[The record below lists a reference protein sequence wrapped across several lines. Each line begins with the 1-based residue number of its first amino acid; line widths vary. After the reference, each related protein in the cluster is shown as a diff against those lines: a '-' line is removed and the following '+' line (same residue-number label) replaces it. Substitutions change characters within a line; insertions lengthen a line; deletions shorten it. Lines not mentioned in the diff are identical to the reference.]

1 MKRISKL
8 VAMLSVVSLGA
19 VASPVSGEEGAAP
32 DPDSPDFAAY
42 VMNKIDDQYRGEKSR
57 GIMEMKVKTQHWT
70 RTMKFESWTLGT
82 DYSLMRIISPK
93 KEKGTATLKAKNDL
107 FTYLSKTGK
116 TIKITSGMMGGSW
129 MGSHFTNDD
138 LVKHS
143 RMADDYTIKKTFSG
157 PTSSGLEIHRFALTP
172 KKNAAVVWGKIVV
185 SVRASDLQP
194 LRQLYYD
201 EDGNKVRVMKFFK
214 HKTVGKRTMPLKMVV
229 KPLDGSGEY
238 TQVLVKEIDFD
249 VKIDKGFFNLQ
260 KLKSM

>member
-1 MKRISKL
+1 MNMSPRKL
-8 VAMLSVVSLGA
+8 LVPVLGA
-19 VASPVSGEEGAAP
+19 ACALLLTAMPAASEAP
-32 DPDSPDFAAY
+32 DPDSPEFATY

-57 GIMEMKVKTQHWT
+57 GIMQMKVKTKNWT

-82 DYSLMRIISPK
+82 KYSLMRIISPK

-138 LVKHS
+138 LVKNS
-143 RMADDYTIKKTFSG
+143 RMADDFTIKKTFSG
-157 PTSSGLEIHRFALTP
+157 PIKSGLEIHRFVLTP
-172 KKNAAVVWGKIVV
+172 RKNAAVVWGKIVV

-201 EDGNKVRVMKFFK
+201 EDGNKVRVMKFYK
-214 HKTVGKRTMPLKMVV
+214 HTTFGERTMPMKMVI

-238 TQVLVKEIDFD
+238 TQVLVKEMDFG
-249 VKIDKGFFNLQ
+249 VKLNKSFFSLQ

>member
-1 MKRISKL
+1 MKCYVHAGFIAAACAVL
-8 VAMLSVVSLGA
+8 VTAGA
-19 VASPVSGEEGAAP
+19 AGADVEGAP
-32 DPDSPDFAAY
+32 DPESPEFPAY
-42 VMNKIDDQYRGEKSR
+42 VMNRIDDQYRGDKSR

-70 RTMKFESWTLGT
+70 RTMKFESWSLGT
-82 DYSLMRIISPK
+82 KYSLMRILSPK

-107 FTYLSKTGK
+107 FTYLSKTKK

-157 PTSSGLEIHRFALTP
+157 AIKSGLEIHRFVLTP
-172 KKNAAVVWGKIVV
+172 RKNAAVVWGKIVV

-201 EDGNKVRVMKFFK
+201 EDGHKVRVMKFYK
-214 HKTVGKRTMPLKMVV
+214 HTTIDGRTMPLKMVM

-238 TQVLVKEIDFD
+238 TQVVVKEIDFS
-249 VKIDKGFFNLQ
+249 VKLSKSFFTLQ